1 MVQSTNLLHKVL
13 VVFHQLTLEP
23 QNSPLFLSVE
33 FSSVPLPC
41 CDTLDKVFLSCVTLD
56 KVVLAC
62 VMRPV
67 QCLLDT
73 RNTLHT
79 KYFSLPLLFIWL
91 LLELENVQL
100 EYFLT
105 NNLFEFHCLTKLLY
119 RKARQS
125 KVMSTMGSHVG
136 YAQYMMG
143 IIVFLS
149 LIHIL

>member
-23 QNSPLFLSVE
+23 KNSPLFVSVE
-33 FSSVPLPC
+33 FSPVPLPC
-41 CDTLDKVFLSCVTLD
+41 CNTLDKVFLACVT
-56 KVVLAC
+56 
-62 VMRPV
+62 RPV

-79 KYFSLPLLFIWL
+79 RYFNLPLLFIWL

-125 KVMSTMGSHVG
+125 KIMSTMGSHVG